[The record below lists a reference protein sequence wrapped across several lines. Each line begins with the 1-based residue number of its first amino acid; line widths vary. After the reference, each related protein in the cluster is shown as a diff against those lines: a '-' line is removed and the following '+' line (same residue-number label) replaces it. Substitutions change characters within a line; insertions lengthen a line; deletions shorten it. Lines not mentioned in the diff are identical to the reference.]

1 MNAWVGQF
9 PGQWLVYSEKVKSA
23 AIYIRDSSLVPDL
36 ALLLFGGRLEKVSAD
51 DAAAARPFSGGG
63 GASAGAGGS
72 IAMLGGWANFN
83 TEGGVA
89 ELVLGLRARLDA
101 LLQVLL
107 N

>member
-1 MNAWVGQF
+1 M
-9 PGQWLVYSEKVKSA
+9 
-23 AIYIRDSSLVPDL
+23 
-36 ALLLFGGRLEKVSAD
+36 LFGGRLEKVSAD

-63 GASAGAGGS
+63 ASAGAGSS

-101 LLQVLL
+101 LLQVI
-107 N
+107 